1 MSKPMPDN
9 IPDQAPRRVLADG
22 KHLRLIQQ
30 GHWEYAERTKASSAV
45 VIVATTDDRRI
56 LLVEQYRIPVAKRVI
71 ELPAGLVGDSDEQD
85 GEDFIAAA
93 RRELLEETGYEA
105 ADMRLMT
112 VGPPTSGLASEI
124 VAIVL
129 ATGLKQV
136 AAGGGIDSEQIEV
149 HTVELAEVDRWLRE
163 QVARDVM
170 IDPKVYA
177 GLYFAERDV

>member
-1 MSKPMPDN
+1 MPDS
-9 IPDQAPRRVLADG
+9 IPDQPPRRVLAEG

-30 GHWEYAERTKASSAV
+30 GHWEYAERTKATSAV
-45 VIVATTDDRRI
+45 AIVAITDNRQI
-56 LLVEQYRIPVAKRVI
+56 VLAEQYRIPVGKRVI

-85 GEDFIAAA
+85 GEDFVAAA
-93 RRELLEETGYEA
+93 HRELLEETGYEA
-105 ADMRLMT
+105 AEMKLMT

-124 VAIVL
+124 VAFIL

-149 HTVELAEVDRWLRE
+149 YAIELADIDRWLRA
-163 QVARDVM
+163 QAARDVM

-177 GLYFAERDV
+177 GLYFAERRSG